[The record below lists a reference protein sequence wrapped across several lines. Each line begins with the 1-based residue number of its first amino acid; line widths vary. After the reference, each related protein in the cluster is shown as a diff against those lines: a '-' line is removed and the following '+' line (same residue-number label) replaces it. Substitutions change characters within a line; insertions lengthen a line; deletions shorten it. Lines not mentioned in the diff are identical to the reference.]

1 MSRLD
6 NDIRVVVSI
15 ELSDKPFLSEGLEYK
30 KVITDYLGKLA
41 EMVKISCVSKW
52 QNLGFYR
59 QVLTIFTVPA
69 EFDDDAIS
77 TMREYHAFTA
87 ELTKDKFSRNLKFAT
102 EPEAVAI
109 YCLNSMKGQYN
120 LSTGDVLKSFQ
131 SYDIDLD
138 DHKLIKQYVT
148 AGEEKNR
155 LEEADWL
162 IEIEFEDIK
171 AMFDPVIRRIIRLI
185 RGQLEKR
192 NKKCSALMLTGVFNK
207 SRYLQARIRQE
218 FGVPIHPII
227 AIGVQFGLQEE
238 KMHIVF
244 YENLKH
250 LIIGTDIARA
260 SQSDDPASEK
270 FPNDLSIIFDALT
283 KRGEQVPIEL
293 PKNEDI
299 EDMEDIII
307 LFTLSFGSVEVLAT
321 AENQKN

>member
-1 MSRLD
+1 
-6 NDIRVVVSI
+6 
-15 ELSDKPFLSEGLEYK
+15 
-30 KVITDYLGKLA
+30 
-41 EMVKISCVSKW
+41 
-52 QNLGFYR
+52 
-59 QVLTIFTVPA
+59 
-69 EFDDDAIS
+69 
-77 TMREYHAFTA
+77 
-87 ELTKDKFSRNLKFAT
+87 
-102 EPEAVAI
+102 
-109 YCLNSMKGQYN
+109 MKGQYN

-238 KMHIVF
+238 KVV
-244 YENLKH
+244 NCV
-250 LIIGTDIARA
+250 LIRTYGTDIARA

-283 KRGEQVPIEL
+283 KRGEQVPV
-293 PKNEDI
+293 N
-299 EDMEDIII
+299 
-307 LFTLSFGSVEVLAT
+307 
-321 AENQKN
+321 

>member
-1 MSRLD
+1 MTKKL
-6 NDIRVVVSI
+6 NDV
-15 ELSDKPFLSEGLEYK
+15 PFLSEGLEYK

-238 KMHIVF
+238 K
-244 YENLKH
+244 H

-321 AENQKN
+321 AENQKNWY

>member
-1 MSRLD
+1 
-6 NDIRVVVSI
+6 
-15 ELSDKPFLSEGLEYK
+15 
-30 KVITDYLGKLA
+30 
-41 EMVKISCVSKW
+41 MVKISCVSKW

-120 LSTGDVLKSFQ
+120 LSTG
-131 SYDIDLD
+131 D

-283 KRGEQVPIEL
+283 KRGEQVPV
-293 PKNEDI
+293 N
-299 EDMEDIII
+299 
-307 LFTLSFGSVEVLAT
+307 
-321 AENQKN
+321 